1 MSETVA
7 KKKIVVI
14 GGGSGIHPVLRGLKA
29 YHQTH
34 DITAIVSMADSGGSN
49 ARIRDQ
55 FGLLPLSD
63 INRGLAALSTD
74 VEDHEQLVR
83 ELFLYRFE
91 KGEGVKGHNFGNL
104 LLVALT
110 DLLGSEAEAIK
121 AASRI
126 LRVRGKVLP
135 VTTDDIHIAV
145 TYEDGVVVRGEHD
158 IDEPQPDRYGKR
170 ITEFWAEP
178 AGQITAEAKV
188 AIAAADLILL
198 GPGDIYS
205 SLLANCV
212 VGGMREALQ
221 SAKAT
226 FVYAANLM
234 TRPGQT
240 DELSV
245 AGHVAEIVRYVDR
258 SPDVVIVNTSPIPED
273 LLEQYAKAG
282 QFPVIDDSGTLSMRV
297 VKEALLSAETVQK
310 SQADVLVRSLVR
322 GDATKTAAVII
333 NLAQ

>member
-1 MSETVA
+1 MSEMVDR
-7 KKKIVVI
+7 KKIVVI
-14 GGGSGIHPVLRGLKA
+14 GGGSGIHPILRGLKQ

-34 DITAIVSMADSGGSN
+34 DITAIVSMAGSN

-63 INRGLAALSTD
+63 IKSCLAALATD
-74 VEDHEQLVR
+74 TDEHDQLVR
-83 ELFLYRFE
+83 ELFLHRFE
-91 KGEGVKGHNFGNL
+91 KGEGVSGHNFGNL

-110 DLLGSEAEAIK
+110 DLLGSESEAIK

-126 LRVRGKVLP
+126 LRVRGTVLP

-145 TYEDGVVVRGEHD
+145 EYEDGVVVHGEHD
-158 IDEPQPDRYGKR
+158 IDEPNPDRYGQK
-170 ITEFWAEP
+170 ITKFWAEP
-178 AGQITAEAKV
+178 KGQVSSEAQAAV
-188 AIAAADLILL
+188 AAADLILL

-212 VGGMREALQ
+212 VGGMADVLQ
-221 SAKAT
+221 TATGT

-245 AGHVAEIVRYVDR
+245 AGHVGEVIKYVGR
-258 SPDVVIVNTSPIPED
+258 APDVVVVNTSAIPED

-282 QFPVIDDSGTLSMRV
+282 QFPVIDDSDTLTCRV
-297 VKEALLSAETVQK
+297 VKEDLLSTETVTK
-310 SQADVLVRSLVR
+310 SKADVLVRSLVR
-322 GDATKTAAVII
+322 GDAEKSARVII
-333 NLAQ
+333 DLV